1 MPPGPAFLA
10 MVPGAVFGR
19 NDQSLVESSM
29 APLQGGPHHGK
40 AFGDKSQRPRTARDA
55 PTNHPTPGAAM
66 TPPISPSTAVRQ
78 VEVAIAG
85 AGFGGLCMA
94 IQLQKHGI
102 HDFLVLEKAKEVG
115 GAWRDNHYPGAA
127 CDVQSHMYSYSFET
141 KPDWSKRYAPWH
153 EIQQYILDTV
163 EKHQLRSKIHFNQEV
178 VSAVFNEGT
187 GRWVIKTAGGETI
200 MARHWVLASGPLHV
214 PAIPDIPGL
223 DSFKGKVM
231 HSAQWDHGCDL
242 KGKRVA
248 SIGTG
253 GSAIQYVPEI
263 APGVKQLH
271 VFQRTPAWV
280 IPRDER
286 SYSEFRKWL
295 FKALPVTRT
304 LHRWRC
310 YWTNESRVWPILHP
324 WLAKVGEAGLKRFI
338 AYQVKDPALVRKLTP
353 DYTLGCKR
361 VLISNKWY
369 PTFNRPNVELVTD
382 GIREITPDGVI
393 TSDGRERKLD
403 CIILG
408 TGFVVDPRIYMKGFE
423 LRGLHGHTVQEDWQV
438 SPTSYLGITTSH
450 YPNMYQ
456 LVGPHTGLGHNSILF
471 MIEAQVNYI
480 LQCMKLVKDKGADY
494 IDVKPEAMTR
504 FLGEMTQALTG
515 TVWSSGCKSWY
526 QTADGINFA
535 IWPKSTWRYW
545 LETRRVNEADYVFG
559 TCPGKVTSIGAVGA
573 VAGEQAM
580 ARMAPR

>member
-1 MPPGPAFLA
+1 MSDP
-10 MVPGAVFGR
+10 
-19 NDQSLVESSM
+19 
-29 APLQGGPHHGK
+29 
-40 AFGDKSQRPRTARDA
+40 TRD
-55 PTNHPTPGAAM
+55 
-66 TPPISPSTAVRQ
+66 PITPSTNVRE

-94 IQLQKHGI
+94 LQLQKNGI
-102 HDFLVLEKAKEVG
+102 HDFLILEKAKEVG

-141 KPDWSKRYAPWH
+141 KADWTKRYAPWH

-163 EKHQLRSKIHFNQEV
+163 KKHNLRPHIHFNQEV

-223 DSFKGKVM
+223 SGFKGKVM
-231 HSAQWDHGCDL
+231 HSAQWDHGYDL

-248 SIGTG
+248 SLGTG

-263 APGVKQLH
+263 APDVKQLH

-286 SYSEFRKWL
+286 SYSGLRKFL
-295 FKALPVTRT
+295 FKALPFTRT

-310 YWTNESRVWPILHP
+310 YWTNESRLWPILNP
-324 WLAKVGEAGLKRFI
+324 WMAKIGEAALKKFI
-338 AYQVKDPALVRKLTP
+338 SYQVKDPALVKKLTP

-361 VLISNKWY
+361 ILISNKWY
-369 PTFNRPNVELVTD
+369 PAFNRPNVELVTD
-382 GIREITPDGVI
+382 AVREITPDGIV
-393 TSDGRERKLD
+393 TKDGKARKLD

-408 TGFVVDPRIYMKGFE
+408 TGFVVDPRIYMKSFE
-423 LRGLHGHTVQEDWQV
+423 LRGLRGHTVQEDWKV
-438 SPTSYLGITTSH
+438 SPTSYYGITTAN

-456 LVGPHTGLGHNSILF
+456 LVGPHTGLGHNSIIF

-480 LQCMKLVKDKGADY
+480 IECMKLVKQKGADY

-504 FLGEMTQALTG
+504 FLGEMTQALQG

-559 TCPGKVTSIGAVGA
+559 KCTGSTGKALGTGAGKAQGTGVGSGA
-573 VAGEQAM
+573 LAGEQAM
-580 ARMAPR
+580 ARMAQR